1 MYFILN
7 DTKLQEK
14 YIYLN
19 NNLLYN
25 IFVNKFKDNLGDSM
39 IYFDNA
45 ATTKIDDEV
54 LATYIKIQ
62 QNFFANTTSLHKL
75 GQEANYMFDKAKK
88 EFLECLGLKNHD
100 CIYVSNATEANNIAI
115 YGSVQGKVGKVITTK
130 IEHPSVSEIFKDLET
145 KGYEVVYLDVDESG
159 VIDLAQL
166 ERELTN
172 DTILISVMWVNNI
185 IGTIEPIRNIIKLIK
200 KYPKCKLHVDAVQGL
215 CKCPNNFDL
224 NDVDMFTFSTHKI
237 YGPKQIGGL
246 VLKNNLELTKI
257 LHGSS
262 SQKGLKPGTIDLALV
277 CATTKAIKKFNP
289 LVIVHYEKV
298 KELAYRLIDGI
309 SNNDEIVINSPVNKD
324 FYLPYIVN
332 ISIPKINGET
342 IIHALESLNIYVSTG
357 SSCSSKLKKPEPTI
371 YAISHD
377 EKRATTSIRISF
389 SYLNTI
395 EEVDRLIFELNK
407 ITNKNRK

>member
-14 YIYLN
+14 CIYLN

-25 IFVNKFKDNLGDSM
+25 IFVNKLKDNLGDNM

-75 GQEANYMFDKAKK
+75 GQEANYMFDKAKM
-88 EFLECLGLKNHD
+88 EFLNALKLNNHD

-115 YGSVQGKVGKVITTK
+115 YGFVQGKKGKVITTK
-130 IEHPSVSEIFKDLET
+130 VEHPSVSEIFKDLEN
-145 KGYEVVYLDVDESG
+145 KGYEVVYLDVDEDG
-159 VIDLAQL
+159 VIDLDML
-166 ERELTN
+166 ESELN
-172 DTILISVMWVNNI
+172 SDTLLVSVMWVNNI
-185 IGTIEPIRNIIKLIK
+185 IGTIEPIDKVIKLIK

-215 CKCPNNFDL
+215 CKAPNSFNL
-224 NDVDMFTFSTHKI
+224 NDVDAFTFSTHKI

-246 VLKNNLELTKI
+246 VLKNNLELAKI

-289 LVIVHYEKV
+289 LVMGHYEKV
-298 KELAYRLIDGI
+298 KKLAYRFIDGVKD
-309 SNNDEIVINSPVNKD
+309 NDEIIINSPVYKD

-332 ISIPKINGET
+332 ISIPRINGET
-342 IIHALESLNIYVSTG
+342 IIHALESKDIYVSTG

-377 EKRATTSIRISF
+377 DKRATTSIRISF
-389 SYLNTI
+389 SYLNTMD
-395 EEVDRLIFELNK
+395 EVDKLIDELNK
-407 ITNKNRK
+407 ITKRK